1 MLPTCLIRVRPRA
14 QSGCAPTAAPRFYS
28 TKVKTG
34 LGKAER
40 DFLST
45 KPISQEISYFS
56 YLRWLL
62 ASLLARIRVHLRC

>member
-1 MLPTCLIRVRPRA
+1 MEQDVGSNTILPPD
-14 QSGCAPTAAPRFYS
+14 PTLGSPRFS
-28 TKVKTG
+28 LTKVKTG

-56 YLRWLL
+56 YLRM
-62 ASLLARIRVHLRC
+62 AAGEPPQEAPVHLLR